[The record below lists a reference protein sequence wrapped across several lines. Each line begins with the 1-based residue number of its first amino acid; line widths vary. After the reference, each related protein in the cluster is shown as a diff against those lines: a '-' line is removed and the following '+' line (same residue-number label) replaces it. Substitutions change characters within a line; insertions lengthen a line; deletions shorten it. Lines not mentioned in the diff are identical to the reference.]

1 MYNILKE
8 LSNICFSLLLIT
20 FTLLFFFFFT
30 LHSKKYLANL
40 IKLGFW
46 DEIILDY
53 GWFSMYV
60 YPCKKRAEGD
70 LTQIEEK
77 EAEVEVTWLQAKES

>member
-1 MYNILKE
+1 MFYFAPNYLY
-8 LSNICFSLLLIT
+8 LT
-20 FTLLFFFFFT
+20 FFFFFT
-30 LHSKKYLANL
+30 LHGKKYLASM
-40 IKLGFW
+40 IKLGFY

-53 GWFSMYV
+53 GSFSMYL

-77 EAEVEVTWLQAKES
+77 EAEVEVTWLQATES